1 MSLGNAFS
9 YLTVLPVPFKRHVPL
24 GRSVHFFPMIGVGM
38 GSLSVLVFVGL
49 QALLPTWL
57 CCIAVVGFFELMT
70 GGIHLRAV
78 AELTEGRRTFAGS
91 GFGARTERRWPGY
104 TAVAFVLLAKAAA
117 LALIRPDWQPFAVLL
132 APILGRSS
140 QALGII
146 FSRHRLAPKGPPDPA
161 IRRRQI
167 RALFFT
173 GALMTVFLLFPW
185 QAAVILAAQYFI
197 LIIAFYR
204 YLNRSLDGLTVQTL
218 GSVAELSETGFLL
231 ACAVLSRALT

>member
-9 YLTVLPVPFKRHVPL
+9 YLTVLPVPFKRQVPL
-24 GRSVHFFPMIGVGM
+24 GRSVHFFPMIGAGM

-49 QALLPTWL
+49 KSFLPTWL
-57 CCIAVVGFFELMT
+57 ACLAVVGFFELLT

-78 AELTEGRRTFAGS
+78 AELSEGRRTFAGS
-91 GFGARTERRWPGY
+91 GFGPRIQRGWRAY
-104 TAVAFVLLAKAAA
+104 AAVGAVLTLKAVA

-132 APILGRSS
+132 SPILGRSS

-146 FSRHRLAPKGPPDPA
+146 FSRHRLAPPGPPDPA

-173 GALMTVFLLFPW
+173 GALLFVFLLFPW
-185 QAAVILAAQYFI
+185 KAALILAAQYFVV
-197 LIIAFYR
+197 LIAFYR
-204 YLNRSLDGLTVQTL
+204 YLNTSLNGLTVQTM
-218 GSVAELSETGFLL
+218 GSVAELSETGFMV
-231 ACAVLSRALT
+231 ACAILSRLL